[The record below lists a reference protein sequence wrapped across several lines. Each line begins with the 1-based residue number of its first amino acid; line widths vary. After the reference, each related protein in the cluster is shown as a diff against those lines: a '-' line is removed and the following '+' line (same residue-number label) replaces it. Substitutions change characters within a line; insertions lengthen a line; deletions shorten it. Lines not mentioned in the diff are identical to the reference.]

1 MLVPKPAILALV
13 LTCAMLGSCNRADT
27 EESDDTYPDRDVT
40 MIVPFGAGGGS
51 DVLSRTIANVIQEL
65 ELLPVNLLVEN
76 RPGSS
81 GAIGYTY
88 VAKQKGNPYTLATV
102 SVSFFTTPLLGA
114 SEFNYEDFTPVAA
127 IAMSPYIMA
136 VRAVSPYKTFE
147 DVKNVRRLTTGTVG
161 VVSDPV
167 LLARM
172 LQNASGITIDTVPF
186 DGEGEVMAA
195 ALGGHIDFMLGNP
208 GEILPQIEAGTLRP
222 LAVSTAERLQSLPDT
237 PSFRELG
244 YPIEHVQLRG
254 VVMPPDV
261 PEEAVTFWENAL
273 QRVAD
278 SPEWKREY
286 LDRFRDEPRFV
297 GSEEFGE
304 VLESTNNLYTEIMT
318 ELGLITR

>member
-1 MLVPKPAILALV
+1 MMRRLALLLLV
-13 LTCAMLGSCNRADT
+13 SVSVAACQPTT
-27 EESDDTYPDRDVT
+27 PDDDGEYPQRDVT

-51 DVLSRTIANVIQEL
+51 DVLSRTMAKVITDL
-65 ELLPVNLLVEN
+65 KLLPGVNLLIEN

-88 VAKQKGNPYTLATV
+88 VAKQAGNPYVLATV

-114 SEFNYEDFTPVAA
+114 SEVGYRDFTPVAA

-136 VRAVSPYKTFE
+136 VRAASPLKSFD
-147 DVKNVRRLTTGTVG
+147 DVRKARRLTTGTVG

-172 LQNASGITIDTVPF
+172 LQNASGITMDTVPF

-222 LAVSTAERLQSLPDT
+222 LAVSTGERLPSLIET
-237 PSFRELG
+237 PTFRELG
-244 YPIEHVQLRG
+244 YEIEHVQLRG
-254 VVMPPDV
+254 VVMPGK
-261 PEEAVTFWENAL
+261 VTNDALEFWETAL
-273 QRVAD
+273 QRVAA

-286 LDRFRDEPRFV
+286 LDRFRDEPRYLD
-297 GSEEFGE
+297 SQAFGE
-304 VLESTNNLYTEIMT
+304 ELARTNGLYTKIMT
-318 ELGLITR
+318 ELGLIKR

>member
-1 MLVPKPAILALV
+1 MHVSRTLILLLAL
-13 LTCAMLGSCNRADT
+13 TTSACGGGSAT
-27 EESDDTYPDRDVT
+27 EESGAYPLKDVT

-51 DVLSRTIANVIQEL
+51 DVLSRTIANVIRDL
-65 ELLPVNLLVEN
+65 KILPVTLLVEN

-114 SEFNYEDFTPVAA
+114 SEFNFRNFTPVAA

-136 VRAVSPYKTFE
+136 VRDASPYKTFE
-147 DVKNVRRLTTGTVG
+147 DVKKVRRLTTGTVG

-186 DGEGEVMAA
+186 DGEGEVMTA

-222 LAVSTAERLQSLPDT
+222 LAVSTAGRLLSLPAV
-237 PSFRELG
+237 PSFKELG

-254 VVMPPDV
+254 VVMPPDM
-261 PEEAVTFWENAL
+261 PQEALTFWEDAL
-273 QRVAD
+273 RKVAE
-278 SPEWKREY
+278 SPQWKREY
-286 LDRFRDEPRFV
+286 LDRFRDEPRFL
-297 GSEEFGE
+297 GSVEFGK
-304 VLESTNNLYTEIMT
+304 VLESTNTLYTEIMS
-318 ELGLITR
+318 ELGHIKR